1 MTLSFMASA
10 AGSTVYFVYDP
21 APVKPTIPIPNT
33 ATEIPVTYIICFL
46 VSLAALG
53 ALIAL
58 TVISLKKGGE
68 KK

>member
-1 MTLSFMASA
+1 MALPLTSSA

-21 APVKPTIPIPNT
+21 APVQPTIPIPNT

-46 VSLAALG
+46 VSFAALAAL
-53 ALIAL
+53 ITI